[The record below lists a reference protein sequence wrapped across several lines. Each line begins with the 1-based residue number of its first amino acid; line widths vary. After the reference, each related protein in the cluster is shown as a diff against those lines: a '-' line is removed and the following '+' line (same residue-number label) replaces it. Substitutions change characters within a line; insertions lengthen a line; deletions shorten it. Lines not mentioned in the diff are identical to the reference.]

1 MIKKLFPILLAVVGI
16 CAGLGA
22 GVFLRP
28 EPAPPVA
35 IGAEADGE
43 MDAGND
49 LSEVPPIAG
58 EISDSVDY
66 LTLSDQFI
74 VPVVEDGKVKSLV
87 LVSLALE
94 TKPGAQEKIIENE
107 PRLRGALLQVM
118 FDYAN
123 VGGFDGAFTNSS
135 RLMKLRRNFFEVA
148 QSIFGDE
155 ITDVI
160 VVEITRQDL
169 S

>member
-1 MIKKLFPILLAVVGI
+1 MKKLLPVIFAVIGI
-16 CAGLGA
+16 GVGLGA
-22 GVFLRP
+22 GIMLRP
-28 EPAPPVA
+28 EPEISAATEVDA
-35 IGAEADGE
+35 DAHAEAE
-43 MDAGND
+43 AG

-58 EISDSVDY
+58 EINESLDY
-66 LTLSDQFI
+66 MKLSDQFI
-74 VPVVEDGKVKSLV
+74 VPVVKDGKMRSLV

-94 TKPGAQEKIIENE
+94 TQPGVQEKIINNE

-148 QSIFGDE
+148 QSIFGDD